1 FEGVRGKDESVAISK
16 EIAEWVTVQDPR
28 FFKALDQANR
38 IRTAILEA
46 EVVAY
51 EIDADAD
58 DDSVIEIFARL
69 NQQGVRLKPGDL
81 AAARLTGRM
90 KGFRSIAKTLLTQ
103 ESLKGF
109 ASVEGEDER
118 SEERRVGKECR

>member
-1 FEGVRGKDESVAISK
+1 MVSLSTDPEWARPPFHLHSREIARKQKEGLSIDADVLFEGVRGKDESMAISK
-16 EIAEWVTVQDPR
+16 AIGDWVTLDNPLL
-28 FFKALDQANR
+28 FKALDQANR

-69 NQQGVRLKPGDL
+69 N
-81 AAARLTGRM
+81 
-90 KGFRSIAKTLLTQ
+90 
-103 ESLKGF
+103 
-109 ASVEGEDER
+109 
-118 SEERRVGKECR
+118 